1 MDRESGEA
9 ALIGVFTTDRELIV
23 RVWDEAMG
31 AMTGISSSEAVGKH
45 LTELI
50 PDISSRGLL
59 ERFERVR
66 NLGTSEVL
74 SPAFHKFLIP
84 SPPRVPSQHFDQMQQ
99 LVKIAPLRKDEDTCG
114 LVVVV
119 EDVTGRLVRERE
131 IARRLKDPDDSVRL
145 EAAKDISMGSDPLS
159 AESAGAVIS
168 SLGDKNWRVRR
179 KLVEGL
185 SRRMAPDA
193 VAALLNAFRNDH
205 LDFGLLNSALQ
216 VLQATSVDTTQTLAD
231 FLRGDDPDLRVQAAL
246 ALGEQKNSTPVPALI
261 AALDDENANVRYHA
275 IEALGKLRASEAVER
290 LLAIAETR
298 DFFLAFPA
306 LEALGKIG
314 DPSVAARI
322 IPILDDD
329 HLREA
334 AVETLAFTGDA
345 EAAGPI
351 VERLNDGKL
360 AVRAAASALTHLYRR
375 FENDVEAA
383 VQIADR
389 IRRGVGPDAA
399 HAVAIE
405 LDHVK
410 DASGRE
416 VIHFAGW
423 MDDAQVREKLGS
435 LVEYEVVR
443 EGAVKALKA
452 QGSAATEQ
460 FIGMLRSRNV
470 EVRKAAAEALA
481 EANGSDALEALIE
494 SIHSDPEIAPV
505 AAHSLGKSSDP
516 RAFDTLIGLLSTDD
530 KVLHRS
536 AAGALRT
543 IAKSEMSS
551 RLCGFLTETDPK
563 VREAIVRIIGDL
575 RTKECEDAIYTACG
589 DTDGSVRAAALEQ
602 LPNFAG
608 DNAISKL
615 VLALKD
621 GKPQVRATAAR
632 VLGRFDGGKTVEA
645 LRSALSDTD
654 AWTRYFAVRSLAAI
668 NDPESYELFKDLSEQ
683 DEAEQVRVAAAE
695 AIAGR

>member
-9 ALIGVFTTDRELIV
+9 ALIGVFTTDREFFV
-23 RVWDEAMG
+23 RVWDDAIG
-31 AMTGISSSEAVGKH
+31 VMTGIASSDAVGKH

-50 PDISSRGLL
+50 PDLSARGLL
-59 ERFERVR
+59 ERFQRVR
-66 NLGTSEVL
+66 DLGTSEVL

-84 SPPRVPSQHFDQMQQ
+84 SPPRTPSEHFDKMQQ
-99 LVKIAPLRKDEDTCG
+99 LVKIAALRKDEDICG

-119 EDVTGRLVRERE
+119 EDVTDRLERERE
-131 IARRLKDPDDSVRL
+131 IAMRLKDPDDSVRL

-193 VAALLNAFRNDH
+193 VAALLNAFRNEH

-216 VLQATSVDTTQTLAD
+216 ILQATSVDTTQTLAD

-246 ALGEQKNSTPVPALI
+246 ALGEQKNPSPVPALV

-275 IEALGKLRASEAVER
+275 IEALGKLRASEAVDR

-314 DPSVAARI
+314 DPSVAARV
-322 IPILDDD
+322 IPILDDE
-329 HLREA
+329 HLCEA
-334 AVETLAFTGDA
+334 AVETLAFTGSA

-375 FENDVEAA
+375 FENDLEAA
-383 VQIADR
+383 MRIADR
-389 IRRGVGPDAA
+389 IRRGVGPEAA
-399 HAVAIE
+399 QAVAIE
-405 LDHVK
+405 LDHVREP
-410 DASGRE
+410 SGLE
-416 VIHFAGW
+416 MIHFAGW
-423 MDDAQVREKLGS
+423 IDDPAVREKLSS
-435 LVEYEVVR
+435 LAEYEELR

-452 QGSAATEQ
+452 QTSAATEQ
-460 FIGMLRSRNV
+460 FVALLRSRNV
-470 EVRKAAAEALA
+470 DVRKAAAAALGEADD
-481 EANGSDALEALIE
+481 GVALEALIE
-494 SIHSDPEIAPV
+494 SIQSDPEIAPV
-505 AAHSLGKSSDP
+505 AVQSLSKSTDP
-516 RAFDTLIGLLSTDD
+516 RAFETLIGLLSTDD

-536 AAGALRT
+536 AVEALKT

-551 RLCGFLTETDPK
+551 RLCGLLKETDPK

-575 RTKECEDAIYTACG
+575 PAKECQDAIYTACG

-608 DNAISKL
+608 HNAISKL
-615 VLALKD
+615 VRALED
-621 GKPQVRATAAR
+621 SEPQVRATAAR
-632 VLGRFDGGKTVEA
+632 VLGRFEGEKTIEA

-654 AWTRYFAVRSLAAI
+654 PWTRYFAVRSLTAM
-668 NDPESYELFKDLSEQ
+668 NDPESYELFKELSER

-695 AIAGR
+695 AIANL